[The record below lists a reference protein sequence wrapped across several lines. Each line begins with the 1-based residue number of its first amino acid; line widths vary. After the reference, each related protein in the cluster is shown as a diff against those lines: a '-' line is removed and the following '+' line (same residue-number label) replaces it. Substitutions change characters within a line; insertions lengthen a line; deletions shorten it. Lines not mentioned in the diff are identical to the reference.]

1 MPRNKQKNLARAA
14 AHCAEKEAQKRFERK
29 VMHAMTG
36 CSGRVLKAV
45 NSTEYK
51 MKMRSKP
58 VPEAV
63 SRENPE
69 YRKVN
74 NPYGQIM
81 NARQKM
87 RGKSIPLI

>member
-1 MPRNKQKNLARAA
+1 MTIVITYLASDNARNRRRAKRAA
-14 AHCAEKEAQKRFERK
+14 ERQTS
-29 VMHAMTG
+29 VTG
-36 CSGRVLKAV
+36 CSDRVNKAM

-51 MKMRSKP
+51 MKLRSKP

-63 SRENPE
+63 TRENPQ

-74 NPYGQIM
+74 NPYGQIT

>member
-1 MPRNKQKNLARAA
+1 MNSRERRAQAYRAKCAADNK
-14 AHCAEKEAQKRFERK
+14 FGRK
-29 VMHAMTG
+29 VEAALTG
-36 CSGRVLKAV
+36 CSDRVLKAV
-45 NSTEYK
+45 SCTEYK

-63 SRENPE
+63 TRENPE

-74 NPYGQIM
+74 NPYGQVT